1 MDFVG
6 ICVTVLLVAALSLIL
21 KVFGFKGAPVF
32 AVLAFCALLSSFTD
46 KINNA
51 FSVFS
56 DFSSI
61 ADISVYTEACM
72 KVIGI
77 GYLAGVSG
85 DVCRE
90 IGENGAAKCI
100 NIFAKLELIAVCTP
114 FMKELFESVI
124 SLVGG

>member
-32 AVLAFCALLSSFTD
+32 AALAFCALLSSFVD
-46 KINNA
+46 KINSA
-51 FSVFS
+51 FSAFS
-56 DFSSI
+56 NFSAI
-61 ADISVYTEACM
+61 ADISIYTEACV

-90 IGENGAAKCI
+90 IGESGAAKCI
-100 NIFAKLELIAVCTP
+100 NVFAKLELIAICTP
-114 FMKELFESVI
+114 FIKELFGSVI